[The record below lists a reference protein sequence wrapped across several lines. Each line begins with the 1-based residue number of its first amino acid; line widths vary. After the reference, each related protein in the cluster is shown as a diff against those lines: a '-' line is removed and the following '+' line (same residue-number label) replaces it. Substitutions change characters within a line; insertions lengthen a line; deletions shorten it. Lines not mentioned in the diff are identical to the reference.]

1 MFANAEMKISGAIF
15 VGLKITGAF
24 ESKPRFCRRREIG
37 GAAEKPRQTGRDRIQ
52 NSSRGVSTGDSVRI
66 GSEDRDVFVPSFGQ
80 VAALHPFA
88 LIGKLPMGT
97 PVALEQGHPVR
108 PQLFAAGA
116 EFPGEVLVHAFRN

>member
-52 NSSRGVSTGDSVRI
+52 DSSRGVSTGDSVRI
-66 GSEDRDVFVPSFGQ
+66 GSEDRNVLVPVLGK
-80 VAALHPFA
+80 VAPLHALA
-88 LIGKLPMGT
+88 LVGELGVGISI
-97 PVALEQGHPVR
+97 ALEQRHPVR
-108 PQLFAAGA
+108 SQRLPPCRKVLS
-116 EFPGEVLVHAFRN
+116 EVFVYPLRH